1 MDIDRK
7 GDIDCCEISRLF
19 CAEEKLDAAWSRKS
33 QLVAIMLLYFGLL
46 AGVS

>member
-19 CAEEKLDAAWSRKS
+19 CAEEKLGAAWS
-33 QLVAIMLLYFGLL
+33 QLLVAIMLLYLGLL